1 MKLTAAFV
9 SNAAAIGAAAAVV
22 GVVIGIVVMDEDDAT
37 MTMPEVEATLASDVS
52 VVPSTDAP
60 EVVSPEIQAETLTE
74 SAPDDSPEAASQEVA
89 ETDTVPADASA
100 EITTTSE
107 PSPEFDQVR
116 VAPDGA
122 TVVAGR
128 GPAMAEI
135 TLLLDGTE
143 VAVAQTGGGGSFATI
158 LTLAPS
164 DAPRVLTLTAEL
176 EDGQMLNGRQS
187 VIVSPFAG
195 TSATPDVAAQEPP
208 VLAEIVPDDSPDA
221 PMEMAE
227 APVDA
232 APEMPAATA
241 ADTTATAAEAVAEGV
256 AAADGIMEPA
266 IELAEV
272 ATLEQP
278 DAGTPEVASPD
289 TSSQDVAQATP
300 ESDAPETVMSEG
312 TADTPQVASAQPDA
326 ATDAPDTAVAA
337 ATTGAQVALA
347 PADIMPETTA
357 PEPTMSDTS
366 GPETQEPDTSGS
378 DIAATEMADS
388 ATVTTDV
395 APADTATQDATPTI
409 TVDQDTALA
418 SVAPEVSVEA
428 PDAAQAG
435 TATASEASGAGTEGP
450 IAPQTTEM
458 AGLGENPMPDPGATA
473 PSVSAVPLPEVS
485 PEAPSVVADATAE
498 VASDAPTP
506 ASDSLPD
513 STPPNIDIASA
524 TPEPRAPTVI
534 IAGPEGVRVAQSST
548 PPSALTVLQIDA
560 ISYDLA
566 GEVVLSGRGPAAARV
581 EVTLNNEPVQM
592 GAIAASGN
600 WTLDLPDVNPGTYTL
615 RVRQL
620 SDAGDVE
627 ASVETPFLREDP
639 EQIAAS
645 TASAESGV
653 SIITVQPG
661 FTLWGIAEATFGDGI
676 AYVQIFEEN
685 RDQIRDPNWIFPGQI
700 FRLPESVDLPS
711 VE

>member
-9 SNAAAIGAAAAVV
+9 TNAAAIGAAAAVV
-22 GVVIGIVVMDEDDAT
+22 GVVIGIVVMDQDDASVT
-37 MTMPEVEATLASDVS
+37 TPEVEATLASDVS
-52 VVPSTDAP
+52 VMPSTDAP
-60 EVVSPEIQAETLTE
+60 EAVSPEIQAETLTE

-89 ETDTVPADASA
+89 ETDAVPADASA
-100 EITTTSE
+100 EIAAASE

-232 APEMPAATA
+232 APEMLAA
-241 ADTTATAAEAVAEGV
+241 TATAAEALAEGV

-266 IELAEV
+266 NELADV
-272 ATLEQP
+272 ATLAQP
-278 DAGTPEVASPD
+278 DAG
-289 TSSQDVAQATP
+289 TP

-312 TADTPQVASAQPDA
+312 TAGTPQVASGQPDA
-326 ATDAPDTAVAA
+326 ATDAPDTAVAVV
-337 ATTGAQVALA
+337 TTDAQVALA

-357 PEPTMSDTS
+357 PEPTMSDTA
-366 GPETQEPDTSGS
+366 GPDTTGPDAAGS

-395 APADTATQDATPTI
+395 APADTASQDATPTI
-409 TVDQDTALA
+409 NADQDTALA

-450 IAPQTTEM
+450 IAPQTTEI
-458 AGLGENPMPDPGATA
+458 AGLGENPMPDAGATA

-498 VASDAPTP
+498 VASDAPTA

-581 EVTLNNEPVQM
+581 EVTLNTEPVQM

-700 FRLPESVDLPS
+700 FRLPESVELPS

>member
-22 GVVIGIVVMDEDDAT
+22 GVVIGIVIMDEDDAT
-37 MTMPEVEATLASDVS
+37 LTMPEVEATLASDVS

-60 EVVSPEIQAETLTE
+60 EVVSPEIQAETLIE

-89 ETDTVPADASA
+89 ETDTGPADASA
-100 EITTTSE
+100 EIAAASE
-107 PSPEFDQVR
+107 PSLEFDQVR

-143 VAVAQTGGGGSFATI
+143 VAVAQTGIGGSFATI

-241 ADTTATAAEAVAEGV
+241 TAADTTATAAEAVAEGV

-278 DAGTPEVASPD
+278 DTGIPEVASPD

-300 ESDAPETVMSEG
+300 ESDAPETVTSEG
-312 TADTPQVASAQPDA
+312 TADTPQVASGQSDA
-326 ATDAPDTAVAA
+326 ATDASDTAVAV
-337 ATTGAQVALA
+337 ATTDAQVALA

-357 PEPTMSDTS
+357 PEPTMSDTA
-366 GPETQEPDTSGS
+366 GPDTAGS

-395 APADTATQDATPTI
+395 APADTASQDATPTI

-428 PDAAQAG
+428 PGAAQAG
-435 TATASEASGAGTEGP
+435 TATASEASGTGTEGP
-450 IAPQTTEM
+450 IAPQTTEI
-458 AGLGENPMPDPGATA
+458 AGLGENPMPDAGATA

-485 PEAPSVVADATAE
+485 PEAPSAVADATAE
-498 VASDAPTP
+498 VASDAPTA

-592 GAIAASGN
+592 GAIAASGT

-700 FRLPESVDLPS
+700 FRLPESVELPS